1 MKRWMR
7 IILALHLIALFLG
20 IGLFAYMGYFS
31 RFIADDYCFSI
42 ALRKGPFLNSLIF
55 RYSNS
60 AGGDRYTNILL
71 FDLAERLGGMS
82 GMRFF
87 PAALIGLWT
96 LGLIAWLLILR
107 LPWDPW
113 ISVFL
118 AAWLSFYALWQAPQ
132 RYQTLYWHSSSVTH
146 FAPLAF
152 APSILAFLSWQI
164 QSRRSS
170 FWLDGL
176 NALLFFLLGGFS
188 EPPTAMLIT
197 ALMLLWGSTYLPAG
211 MPPAWRRWLFWPLL
225 GLLVSMGVMILSP
238 ANSIRMD
245 APPPLPLFLWRVA
258 IYPALFILDTLRTQ
272 PLPTLLTF
280 LGPMLLFSL
289 TANQELRLPAQRHRA
304 WVLTLLLLALTYL
317 LIAASFAP
325 SAYGQS
331 YPVARA
337 RFTGQVLMTA
347 ALTAGGL
354 WLGLRLRPRPRL
366 QSLMALALILMA
378 LYPLRAAWKMWQS
391 ELPLYQQRAAAW
403 DARQA
408 RILSQIAEGRKEIIV
423 EQIFNFQQVKELDSD
438 PSHWVNRCAAR
449 YYGVESIRAI
459 PASAP

>member
-7 IILALHLIALFLG
+7 ITLAFHLLTLFIG

-42 ALRKGPFLNSLIF
+42 ELRKGPFLNSLIS
-55 RYSNS
+55 RYLKS

-71 FDLAERLGGMS
+71 FDLAERLGGMD

-107 LPWDPW
+107 PPWDPW
-113 ISVFL
+113 ISLFL
-118 AAWLSFYALWQAPQ
+118 AAWLIFYALWQAPQ

-152 APSILAFLSWQI
+152 APPILAFLSWQI
-164 QSRRSS
+164 QSRSAG

-197 ALMLLWGSTYLPAG
+197 AFGWMLGSTYIPGAL
-211 MPPAWRRWLFWPLL
+211 PPAWRRWLFWPLL
-225 GLLVSMGVMILSP
+225 GLLASMSVMILSP
-238 ANSIRMD
+238 ANSVRMD
-245 APPPLPLFLWRVA
+245 APPPLPLFLWRIA

-272 PLPTLLTF
+272 PLPTVLTF

-289 TANQELRLPAQRHRA
+289 TANQELRLQAQRRPA
-304 WVLTLLLLALTYL
+304 WVLILLLLALAYL

-337 RFTGQVLMTA
+337 RFTGRVLMTA

-354 WLGLRLRPRPRL
+354 WLGLRLRPQPRL
-366 QSLMALALILMA
+366 QSFMALALILIA
-378 LYPLRAAWKMWQS
+378 LYPLRATWKVWQS
-391 ELPLYQQRAAAW
+391 ELPLYQQRAVAW

-438 PSHWVNRCAAR
+438 PRHWVNRCAAL

-459 PASAP
+459 PASSP